1 MLRITSLQKYSIHDG
16 DGIRTTVF
24 FKGCPLKCAWCHNP
38 ETQGFGKELLDH
50 PEKCTGC
57 GACVKVCPK
66 GAVSLLNKAGADD
79 GAESAAG
86 AGTADGSAHEDGKTG
101 TAETDRN
108 LCAACGKCTLFCP
121 EGLREIAG
129 REMAVKELLKEL
141 LKDRIFYEDSGGGVT
156 FSGGEVLA
164 GNMKEVISLA
174 AALKKEGISLY
185 IDTCGEAPWENFEA
199 ILPYADAFLYDLKFV
214 DFEKHRQYT
223 GVGNFRILGNLK
235 RLSDCGAVIDLRIPL
250 VRGVNGTKEEIG
262 AMTAYLLEQKIC
274 PRRVHLLPYHNT
286 GMAKYSRM
294 GRKYDGEDF
303 SPPTEEELTEY
314 EEMFRAAGFRDVRR
328 GG

>member
-66 GAVSLLNKAGADD
+66 GAVSLRDKTGADGGAESAAGAGTSDGSAGADGPGSADDTAGADGPGSADDTAGADD
-79 GAESAAG
+79 SAGSAAG
-86 AGTADGSAHEDGKTG
+86 AGTADGSAHEDGKTR

-164 GNMKEVISLA
+164 GNMKEVIRRTT
-174 AALKKEGISLY
+174 EMIS
-185 IDTCGEAPWENFEA
+185 
-199 ILPYADAFLYDLKFV
+199 
-214 DFEKHRQYT
+214 EKLII
-223 GVGNFRILGNLK
+223 N
-235 RLSDCGAVIDLRIPL
+235 
-250 VRGVNGTKEEIG
+250 EEIETKLTSNKLQMY
-262 AMTAYLLEQKIC
+262 AMNVIPVCMMLMLRFISSDFAKSFRTPLGIR
-274 PRRVHLLPYHNT
+274 PRAR
-286 GMAKYSRM
+286 
-294 GRKYDGEDF
+294 
-303 SPPTEEELTEY
+303 
-314 EEMFRAAGFRDVRR
+314 
-328 GG
+328 